1 MNSFLNG
8 AIVWDPSLSPF
19 SIGGFE
25 IRYYAICWML
35 GLLAAY
41 LLVKRIYS
49 DNKVPKEKFDPL
61 FFYCF
66 LGILAGARLGHC
78 LFYEP
83 AYYLAHPIEMI
94 LPIKEINGSWTF
106 TGYAGLASHGGAI
119 GVTIALLLYIKK
131 TKLPFLWVLDCLGV
145 AAPIFAALVRMGNL
159 MNSEIIGTATDAPW
173 GFVFVQAGLKE
184 PHHPAQ
190 LYEAMAYIL
199 VFVLIILLYKK
210 YRYKLGTG
218 LFSGVTLV
226 TIFTFRF
233 FVECIKV
240 EQVSFEKGMFINM
253 GQILSLP
260 VIAAGA
266 YLLYRST
273 KIKKD
278 IILLKQGNTSL
289 L

>member
-233 FVECIKV
+233 FVEYIKV

-253 GQILSLP
+253 GQTLSLP
-260 VIAAGA
+260 LIAAGA

-273 KIKKD
+273 KIKKN
-278 IILLKQGNTSL
+278 ITAK
-289 L
+289 